1 MNSQLQAAAGSPLW
15 QLVFVSFAL
24 ALILFEV
31 LRGWRRGLPRQVARL
46 GALIAAYFAAFFG
59 GKFLAP
65 LLGIFVRMPDALLS
79 IFAGAIF
86 ALIIYLVISGI
97 GSALFR
103 RTNQHDSLIVRLLY
117 GSTGALLGV
126 FFGLFL
132 VWLIVVAVRSI
143 GSVADAQV
151 REQASD
157 SSVLHAVDVRRRFLG
172 EANEDQ
178 APLTTSLARLKNSL
192 EMGVIGNAVKTIDVV
207 PQKTYDVIEKISA
220 VAANPQ
226 NAERFLS
233 FPGARELSEHP
244 KIIEGRAIANQ
255 LVRSGTSVAANYRSA
270 CRARL
275 RPEFIAKLGV
285 VLEEADET
293 LLWLELIIAG
303 KILPANRV
311 DSLLKE
317 ANELVA
323 IF

>member
-46 GALIAAYFAAFFG
+46 GALVAAYFAAYFG

-65 LLGIFVRMPDALLS
+65 LLGMFFKMPDALLS

-86 ALIIYLVISGI
+86 ALIIYAVISGI

-103 RTNQHDSLIVRLLY
+103 RTNQHDSIIVRLLY

-132 VWLIVVAVRSI
+132 VWMIIVAIRSV
-143 GSVADAQV
+143 GSVANAQV

-192 EMGVIGNAVKTIDVV
+192 EMGVIGNAVKKADVV
-207 PQKTYDVIEKISA
+207 PQTTYDVIEKIGA

-226 NAERFLS
+226 NAERFLE

-244 KIIEGRAIANQ
+244 KIIALRNDQEISQMLAQGR
-255 LVRSGTSVAANYRSA
+255 L
-270 CRARL
+270 
-275 RPEFIAKLGV
+275 
-285 VLEEADET
+285 
-293 LLWLELIIAG
+293 LELIQDSRIIDA
-303 KILPANRV
+303 ANDPDLHAR
-311 DSLLKE
+311 LKKFDLN
-317 ANELVA
+317 AALTYA
-323 IF
+323 TQRQ

>member
-1 MNSQLQAAAGSPLW
+1 MNSQLQAASGSPLW

-24 ALILFEV
+24 ALIL
-31 LRGWRRGLPRQVARL
+31 LMILGGWRRGLPRQVAAV
-46 GALIAAYFAAFFG
+46 GALIAGCFAAFFG
-59 GKFLAP
+59 WKFLGP
-65 LLGIFVRMPDALLS
+65 LVGMFLRLPDALLA
-79 IFAGAIF
+79 IIAGAS
-86 ALIIYLVISGI
+86 AGLIVFIVICGI

-103 RTNQHDSLIVRLLY
+103 RTSQHDSLIVRLLY

-178 APLTTSLARLKNSL
+178 APLTTSMARLKNSL
-192 EMGVIGNAVKTIDVV
+192 EMGVIGNTVKKIDVV
-207 PQKTYDVIEKISA
+207 PQKTYDLLEKISA

-244 KIIEGRAIANQ
+244 KIIALRNDQEISQMLAQGQ
-255 LVRSGTSVAANYRSA
+255 LIELIQDHRIIDAANDA
-270 CRARL
+270 DLHARL
-275 RPEFIAKLGV
+275 KKFDLDAALNYALQKPQ
-285 VLEEADET
+285 
-293 LLWLELIIAG
+293 
-303 KILPANRV
+303 
-311 DSLLKE
+311 
-317 ANELVA
+317 
-323 IF
+323 

>member
-1 MNSQLQAAAGSPLW
+1 MSSQLQAAAGSPLW

-24 ALILFEV
+24 ILILFEI

-65 LLGIFVRMPDALLS
+65 LLGMFVRMPDMLLS

-86 ALIIYLVISGI
+86 ALIVYAVISGI

-103 RTNQHDSLIVRLLY
+103 RTNQHDSVILRLVY

-126 FFGLFL
+126 FFGLFM

-151 REQASD
+151 QEQATD

-172 EANEDQ
+172 EASQDE

-192 EMGVIGNAVKTIDVV
+192 EMGVIGNAVKKVDLI
-207 PQKTYDVIEKISA
+207 PQRTYDVIEKVGAI
-220 VAANPQ
+220 AASPQ

-233 FPGARELSEHP
+233 YPGARELSEHP
-244 KIIEGRAIANQ
+244 KIIALRNDQEISQMLAQGRLLELIQ
-255 LVRSGTSVAANYRSA
+255 DPRIIDAANDPDL
-270 CRARL
+270 RARL
-275 RPEFIAKLGV
+275 KRF
-285 VLEEADET
+285 DM
-293 LLWLELIIAG
+293 
-303 KILPANRV
+303 
-311 DSLLKE
+311 
-317 ANELVA
+317 VA
-323 IF
+323 ALNYATQKQQ

>member
-1 MNSQLQAAAGSPLW
+1 MNSQVQAIAGSPLW

-24 ALILFEV
+24 VLILFEV

-46 GALIAAYFAAFFG
+46 GALVAAYFAAFFG

-65 LLGIFVRMPDALLS
+65 LLGMFVRMPDALLS

-86 ALIIYLVISGI
+86 ALIVYAIISGI

-103 RTNQHDSLIVRLLY
+103 KTSQHDSMIVRLLY
-117 GSTGALLGV
+117 GSTGALLGI

-132 VWLIVVAVRSI
+132 VWLIVVAVRSV

-157 SSVLHAVDVRRRFLG
+157 SSVLHAVDVRRRILG
-172 EANEDQ
+172 EPSEDE

-192 EMGVIGNAVKTIDVV
+192 EMGVIGNAVKKVDVV
-207 PQKTYDVIEKISA
+207 PQKTYDVIEKIGA
-220 VAANPQ
+220 IAANPQ

-244 KIIEGRAIANQ
+244 KIIALRNDQE
-255 LVRSGTSVAANYRSA
+255 VAQMLAQGQ
-270 CRARL
+270 
-275 RPEFIAKLGV
+275 F
-285 VLEEADET
+285 
-293 LLWLELIIAG
+293 LELIQDHRIVDA
-303 KILPANRV
+303 AN
-311 DSLLKE
+311 DPDLK
-317 ANELVA
+317 ARLKKFDLNAALNYA
-323 IF
+323 TQK

>member
-1 MNSQLQAAAGSPLW
+1 MNSQLQAASGSPLW

-31 LRGWRRGLPRQVARL
+31 VRGWRRGLPRQVARL
-46 GALIAAYFAAFFG
+46 GALVAAYFAAYFG

-65 LLGIFVRMPDALLS
+65 LLGMFFRMPDALLS

-86 ALIIYLVISGI
+86 ALIVYAVISGI

-103 RTNQHDSLIVRLLY
+103 RTNQHDFLIVRLLY

-172 EANEDQ
+172 EANEDR

-192 EMGVIGNAVKTIDVV
+192 EMGVIGNAIKKVDAV

-220 VAANPQ
+220 VVANPQ

-244 KIIEGRAIANQ
+244 KIIALRNDQEISQMLAQGQ
-255 LVRSGTSVAANYRSA
+255 LLELIQDHRIIDAANDGDL
-270 CRARL
+270 RARL
-275 RPEFIAKLGV
+275 KKFDLDAALNYALQK
-285 VLEEADET
+285 
-293 LLWLELIIAG
+293 
-303 KILPANRV
+303 
-311 DSLLKE
+311 
-317 ANELVA
+317 
-323 IF
+323 

>member
-1 MNSQLQAAAGSPLW
+1 MMSQVQAASGSPLW
-15 QLVFVSFAL
+15 QIVFVLFAVIL
-24 ALILFEV
+24 VLFEI

-46 GALIAAYFAAFFG
+46 AALIAAYFAGWFAAKFFG
-59 GKFLAP
+59 P
-65 LLGIFVRMPDALLS
+65 LIGMFFKMPDALLS
-79 IFAGAIF
+79 IIAGALF
-86 ALIIYLVISGI
+86 GLIIYAVISGI

-103 RTNQHDSLIVRLLY
+103 RTNQHDSMIVRLLY

-126 FFGLFL
+126 FFGLFV
-132 VWLIVVAVRSI
+132 VWMIVVAVRSI

-192 EMGVIGNAVKTIDVV
+192 EMGVIGNAVKKVDVV
-207 PQKTYDVIEKISA
+207 PQTVYDLIEKLGA

-244 KIIEGRAIANQ
+244 KIIALRNDQEISQMLAQGR
-255 LVRSGTSVAANYRSA
+255 L
-270 CRARL
+270 
-275 RPEFIAKLGV
+275 
-285 VLEEADET
+285 
-293 LLWLELIIAG
+293 LELIQDPRIIDA
-303 KILPANRV
+303 ANDADLHAR
-311 DSLLKE
+311 LKKFDLN
-317 ANELVA
+317 AALTYA
-323 IF
+323 TQK